1 MIVRIS
7 EFKVLTKNVL
17 WECKCRFDGKK
28 CNSDQWRNNDKSQ
41 SECNKRHVCQKDYI
55 WNHSICNCENA
66 KY

>member
-7 EFKVLTKNVL
+7 EFKVLKKNVL
-17 WECKCRFDGKK
+17 WECKCRFDRKK